1 MSTPDPQPSTSRT
14 QTLIAALVVLAVAVG
29 LFLIWKSQH
38 DPRIDALER
47 MLADDLEVSD
57 YAYRFRV
64 FGIEG
69 NTAVMST
76 PRSPEMSVL
85 RFLEI
90 IRPDLDVDQPDS
102 PPVIAAQKELA
113 RVQYRTREIVM
124 SHPQID
130 DVRWQ
135 LDRQWYLRHGVDVR

>member
-1 MSTPDPQPSTSRT
+1 MSTPDPQPSTSKP

-90 IRPDLDVDQPDS
+90 IRPDLDIDQPDS

-113 RVQYRTREIVM
+113 RIQSRAREIVM

-130 DVRWQ
+130 NVRWQ
-135 LDRQWYLRHGVDVR
+135 LDRQWYLRHGIDVR